1 MRVMVLCCVVSAHG
15 GCVLFFSNHNIR
27 KIEMDDSVS
36 SAVEGS
42 PFYCVM
48 FLAVH
53 GAVFVDV

>member
-1 MRVMVLCCVVSAHG
+1 
-15 GCVLFFSNHNIR
+15 VLFFSNHNIR
-27 KIEMDDSVS
+27 KIEMDYSVS

-42 PFYCVM
+42 PFSCVM